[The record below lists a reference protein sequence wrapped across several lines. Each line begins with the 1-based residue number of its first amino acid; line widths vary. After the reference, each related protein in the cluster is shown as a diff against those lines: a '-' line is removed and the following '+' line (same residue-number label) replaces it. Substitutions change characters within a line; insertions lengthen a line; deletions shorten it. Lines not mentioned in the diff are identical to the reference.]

1 MESSIAVHRLSSCV
15 TWAPVVVAQGLSF
28 SAACGILV
36 LRLGIEP
43 MSPEVQSRF
52 LTTRPQGTS
61 LISFSSLMF
70 GEIKGLVFILT
81 RTIKVLEKIAI
92 K

>member
-1 MESSIAVHRLSSCV
+1 
-15 TWAPVVVAQGLSF
+15 
-28 SAACGILV
+28 
-36 LRLGIEP
+36 
-43 MSPEVQSRF
+43 MSPELQSRF
-52 LTTRPQGTS
+52 LTIGPQGTS

>member
-1 MESSIAVHRLSSCV
+1 
-15 TWAPVVVAQGLSF
+15 
-28 SAACGILV
+28 
-36 LRLGIEP
+36 
-43 MSPEVQSRF
+43 MSPELQSRF
-52 LTTRPQGTS
+52 LTTGPQGTS